1 MKRIVSLLLLLLM
14 VLPLAAA
21 CSENT
26 DTADETDT
34 KAEEVTEETTTE
46 ITETDRSQMKDT
58 LPEDLDFGG
67 ESVRILARDDG
78 LRLALDIFAA
88 EDTGDIVETSIYKR
102 NLAIEERLNV
112 KLEPVFVSMDIHG
125 GALNGATAI
134 PEVIR
139 RSVLAGSDDYDIAAN
154 HMTQLTTLIIENMY
168 VNLLDLDYLD
178 FTQPWWASDFMDEIT
193 MNGQCY
199 VMAGEA
205 SLTMIQS
212 MYLLF
217 YNKNLYINYFSEDIN
232 ETVMSGNWTLDKLT
246 GYSAMAYA
254 DLNGDSIT
262 DKDDQYGYSSTTMR
276 LVDTLLG
283 GANIPLSVRGS
294 DGNPEYAIEDNP
306 RVFEFIEKAHAL
318 VMNDNITWDVANS
331 SEGETEMLNKFAEG
345 KVMFIP
351 YTPMGADY
359 LREMDDDFGV
369 LPVPKLN
376 DEQEKYTTYVHNGFS
391 AFAILTTCK
400 NPNMAAAVCEAMG
413 AENYRNVTAAY
424 YEVALKVK
432 YSRDDISSQM
442 LDMIRDSIR
451 FDFAYINDGYLGEP
465 MGQFRNLVI
474 NGPGTAAS
482 ALMSKMAACQ
492 SKLDAL
498 LEKYMAME

>member
-1 MKRIVSLLLLLLM
+1 MKRTLALILLLLM
-14 VLPLAAA
+14 VMPLVAA
-21 CSENT
+21 CSENSDSGDVT
-26 DTADETDT
+26 ETTAGEI
-34 KAEEVTEETTTE
+34 AEETTTE
-46 ITETDRSQMKDT
+46 ITETNRSQMKDN

-78 LRLALDIFAA
+78 FRLALDIFAA
-88 EDTGDIVETSIYKR
+88 EDTGDIVETAVYKR

-112 KLEPVFVSMDIHG
+112 KLEPIFVNMDIHG
-125 GALNGATAI
+125 GVLGGAKSIQDT
-134 PEVIR
+134 VR
-139 RSVLAGSDDYDIAAN
+139 SSVLAGSDDYDISVN
-154 HMTQLTTLIIENMY
+154 HMTQTTTLIIENMY
-168 VNLLDLDYLD
+168 ANLLELDYLD
-178 FTQPWWASDFMDEIT
+178 FEQPWWASDFIDEIT

-217 YNKNLYINYFSEDIN
+217 YNKNMYGNYYTDDISS
-232 ETVMSGNWTLDKLT
+232 TVLNGEWTLDKLT
-246 GYSAMAYA
+246 EYSKTAYA
-254 DLNGDSIT
+254 DLNGDGVA
-262 DKDDQYGYSSTTMR
+262 DKDDQYGYSTTTIR
-276 LVDTLLG
+276 LIDVLLG
-283 GANIPLSVRGS
+283 GANIPLSVMNSEGIPEYVIE
-294 DGNPEYAIEDNP
+294 GNPHVY
-306 RVFEFIEKAHAL
+306 EFVEKAHAL
-318 VMNDNITWDVANS
+318 VKNKDITWETTRSA
-331 SEGETEMLNKFAEG
+331 EGETELLNKFAEG

-376 DEQEKYTTYVHNGFS
+376 DTQEKYTTYVHNGFS

-432 YSRDDISSQM
+432 YSRDDVSSQM
-442 LDMIRDSIR
+442 LDMIRDSIH
-451 FDFAYINDGYLGEP
+451 FDFAYIYDGYLGEP
-465 MGQFRNLVI
+465 MGQFRDLVI
-474 NGPGTAAS
+474 NGPDTATS
-482 ALMSKMAACQ
+482 RLTSKMTACQ
-492 SKLDAL
+492 TKLEAL
-498 LEKYMAME
+498 LEKFQAME

>member
-1 MKRIVSLLLLLLM
+1 M
-14 VLPLAAA
+14 VLPVIAA
-21 CSENT
+21 CSDSTESYGGT
-26 DTADETDT
+26 DA
-34 KAEEVTEETTTE
+34 VTETAETTTE
-46 ITETDRSQMKDT
+46 ITETDRSHTKDS
-58 LPEDLDFGG
+58 LPDDIDFGG
-67 ESVRILARDDG
+67 ESVRIIARDDG
-78 LRLALDIFAA
+78 FRLALDIFAP
-88 EDTGDIVETSIYKR
+88 EDTGDIVETAIYKR

-112 KLEPVFVSMDIHG
+112 KLEPIFVTMDIHG
-125 GALNGATAI
+125 GTLNGAVGI
-134 PEVIR
+134 QDVVR
-139 RSVLAGSDDYDIAAN
+139 RSVLAGSDDYDISLN
-154 HMTQLTTLIIENMY
+154 HMTQSTTLIIENMY

-178 FTQPWWASDFMDEIT
+178 FTQPWWASIFMDEIT

-217 YNKNLYINYFSEDIN
+217 YNKNLYTNYFSEDIN
-232 ETVMSGNWTLDKLT
+232 ETVMSGGWTLDKLT
-246 GYSAMAYA
+246 EYSKTAYA
-254 DLNGDSIT
+254 DLNGDGIP

-283 GANIPLSVRGS
+283 GANIPLSVTGS
-294 DGNPEYAIEDNP
+294 DGNPEYVIEDNP
-306 RVFEFIEKAHAL
+306 RVFEFVEKAHAL
-318 VMNDNITWDVANS
+318 IMDDNITWDVPNS
-331 SEGETEMLNKFAEG
+331 GEGETEMLNKFAGG

-376 DEQEKYTTYVHNGFS
+376 DAQEKYTTYVHNGFS

-432 YSRDDISSQM
+432 YSRDDVSSQM

-451 FDFAYINDGYLGEP
+451 FDFAYINDGFLGEP
-465 MGQFRNLVI
+465 MGQFRTLVI

-482 ALMSKMAACQ
+482 SLTSKMVNCNT
-492 SKLDAL
+492 KLDAL